1 MITST
6 ELIKL
11 VLRKNPSAKVD
22 TIKKA
27 YMYAM
32 EAHSSQKRHSG
43 PPFFYHPAEVS
54 RILAEIGMDAPTI
67 ATGLLHDVLED
78 TNTSFEELE
87 EVFGSE
93 IAGLVQGVTKLSSVK
108 YSSREEYQ
116 AENIRKFIFAISR
129 DPRISIVKIVD
140 RLHNMRTLRYMS
152 LEKQKEIALETL
164 DIYAPLAEKIGM
176 NNIKEEME
184 DIAFYILYPR
194 EYSFLE
200 ERVEQLQSKDKD
212 FVPHTIKELQNVL
225 KKAGI
230 DGEVQGRVKR
240 AYSIWKKMQ
249 RRNVT
254 FEQINDIVA
263 FRIIVK
269 TVEQCYLSLGVI
281 HTNFLIVPGRFK
293 DYISIPKLNGYKSLH
308 TTVIGPSKQ
317 KIEIQIRTEEMHQLC
332 EKGNAAHYSYK
343 NSEVIA
349 NSEDAKNYAWISN
362 LMEAIK
368 NSNTPEEIM
377 ENAKL
382 EMFHDKVFCF
392 TPDGKLIKLPRGA
405 TAIDFAYEVHTD
417 VGNQCTGVQINGKI
431 ADFRT
436 VLKNGD
442 QVNIIT
448 SPQHVPDPSWERF
461 VVTGKAKSGIRKY
474 IKNKSKSEF
483 ILLGTQVVQ
492 NIFKAYGVTFSDEII
507 DYKKFGYS
515 SLNGFL
521 GNVGKGLVSV
531 NKIRN
536 LAAVLSGEDH
546 RIIVQE
552 KPIFID
558 NFSIGIAINFSGCCN
573 PIIGDKIVGVFSPP
587 QGLVVHVSNCPNL
600 LNAKEFVNI
609 KWSEKEDENKA
620 CIARLRIVIANQKD
634 SFAMITNIISAAGA
648 SITNIRVEYRSA
660 NLFDILVDVKAED
673 AATLGE
679 LQASLRICESVRTVQ
694 KI

>member
-1 MITST
+1 MITSS

-11 VLRKNPSAKVD
+11 TQRRNPAAKID

-32 EAHSSQKRHSG
+32 EAHGSQKRSSG
-43 PPFFYHPAEVS
+43 PPFFYHPAEVA
-54 RILAEIGMDAPTI
+54 RILAEIGMDVPTI

-87 EVFGSE
+87 ELFGSE
-93 IAGLVQGVTKLSSVK
+93 IASLVQGVTKLSSVK

-129 DPRISIVKIVD
+129 DLRILIVKIVD
-140 RLHNMRTLRYMS
+140 RLHNMRTLQYMRM
-152 LEKQKEIALETL
+152 EKQKEIALETL

-176 NNIKEEME
+176 NAIKEEME

-200 ERVEQLQSKDKD
+200 ERVEQLQSRDKD
-212 FVPHTIKELQNVL
+212 FVPHTIRELQNVL

-230 DGEVQGRVKR
+230 DGEVHGRVKR

-263 FRIIVK
+263 FRVIVK
-269 TVEQCYLSLGVI
+269 TIEQCYLSLGVI

-293 DYISIPKLNGYKSLH
+293 DYISVPKLNGYKSLH

-343 NSEVIA
+343 NLELIA

-362 LMEAIK
+362 LLEAIK
-368 NSNTPEEIM
+368 DSSTPEEIM

-392 TPDGKLIKLPRGA
+392 TPDGRLIKLPRGA

-417 VGNQCTGVQINGKI
+417 VGNRCTGVQINGKI

-448 SPQHVPDPSWERF
+448 SAQHVPDPSWERF

-483 ILLGTQVVQ
+483 ILLGNKIVLNVFQ
-492 NIFKAYGVTFSDEII
+492 AYGITFSDSVV

-515 SLNGFL
+515 SLDSFL
-521 GNVGKGLVSV
+521 SNIGKGLVSV
-531 NKIRN
+531 SKIRN
-536 LAAVLSGEDH
+536 LAATLGDCKLAAREN
-546 RIIVQE
+546 
-552 KPIFID
+552 PISID
-558 NFSIGIAINFSGCCN
+558 QFSIGIAVHFSDCCS

-587 QGLVVHVSNCPNL
+587 HGLVVHVSNCSNL
-600 LNAKEFVNI
+600 RDAKDFVNMN
-609 KWSEKEDENKA
+609 WNENEDESSA
-620 CIARLRIVIANQKD
+620 CIARLRIVISNQKD

-648 SITNIRVEYRSA
+648 SITNIKVEYRSSS
-660 NLFDILVDVKAED
+660 LFDILVDIKAEN
-673 AATLGE
+673 AAVLGE
-679 LQASLRICESVRTVQ
+679 LQASLRMCENVRTVQ

>member
-1 MITST
+1 MITSS

-11 VLRKNPSAKVD
+11 ILRKNPSAKVD

-32 EAHSSQKRHSG
+32 EAHGSQKRHSG
-43 PPFFYHPAEVS
+43 PPFFYHPAEVA
-54 RILAEIGMDAPTI
+54 RILAEIGMDVPTI

-87 EVFGSE
+87 ELFGSE
-93 IAGLVQGVTKLSSVK
+93 IASLVQGVTKLSAVK

-129 DPRISIVKIVD
+129 DPRILIVKIVD
-140 RLHNMRTLRYMS
+140 RLHNMRTLQYMR

-184 DIAFYILYPR
+184 DMAFYILYPR

-212 FVPHTIKELQNVL
+212 FVPHTIKELQSVL

-230 DGEVQGRVKR
+230 DGEVHGRVKR

-293 DYISIPKLNGYKSLH
+293 DYISVPKLNGYKSLH

-317 KIEIQIRTEEMHQLC
+317 KIEIQIRTEEMHLLC

-343 NSEVIA
+343 NLELVA

-417 VGNQCTGVQINGKI
+417 VGNRCTGVQINGKI
-431 ADFRT
+431 SDFRT
-436 VLKNGD
+436 ILKNGD

-492 NIFKAYGVTFSDEII
+492 NIFQAYEATFSDDVI

-515 SLNGFL
+515 SIDGFFS
-521 GNVGKGLVSV
+521 NVGKGLVSV

-536 LAAVLSGEDH
+536 LAATLGTH
-546 RIIVQE
+546 MLAVQE
-552 KPIFID
+552 KPICID
-558 NFSIGIAINFSGCCN
+558 QFSIGIAIHFSDCCN

-587 QGLVVHVSNCPNL
+587 HGLVVHVSNCSNL
-600 LNAKEFVNI
+600 RSAKEFVNI

-648 SITNIRVEYRSA
+648 SITNIKVEYRSA
-660 NLFDILVDVKAED
+660 NLFDILVDVKAEN
-673 AATLGE
+673 AAALGE
-679 LQASLRICESVRTVQ
+679 LQASLRICENVRTVQ

>member
-1 MITST
+1 MITSS

-11 VLRKNPSAKVD
+11 VQQRNSSAKIDV
-22 TIKKA
+22 IKKA

-32 EAHSSQKRHSG
+32 EAHGSQKRSSG
-43 PPFFYHPAEVS
+43 PPFFYHPAEVA
-54 RILAEIGMDAPTI
+54 RILAEIGMDVPTI

-87 EVFGSE
+87 ELFGAE
-93 IAGLVQGVTKLSSVK
+93 IAALVQGVTKLSSVR

-116 AENIRKFIFAISR
+116 AENIRKFIFAISK
-129 DPRISIVKIVD
+129 DLRILIVKIVD
-140 RLHNMRTLRYMS
+140 RLHNMRTLQYMR

-176 NNIKEEME
+176 NTMKEEME

-212 FVPHTIKELQNVL
+212 FVPNTIKELQNVL
-225 KKAGI
+225 KKSGI

-249 RRNVT
+249 RRNIT
-254 FEQINDIVA
+254 FDQINDIVA
-263 FRIIVK
+263 FRVIVK

-281 HTNFLIVPGRFK
+281 HTSFLIVPGRFK

-332 EKGNAAHYSYK
+332 EKGNAAHYAYK
-343 NSEVIA
+343 NAELIA
-349 NSEDAKNYAWISN
+349 DAEDTKNYAWISS
-362 LMEAIK
+362 LVEAVRD
-368 NSNTPEEIM
+368 SSSPEEIL

-392 TPDGKLIKLPRGA
+392 TPDGKLVKLPRGA
-405 TAIDFAYEVHTD
+405 TAVDFAYEVHTD
-417 VGNQCTGVQINGKI
+417 IGNMCTGVQINGKI

-442 QVNIIT
+442 QVNVIT
-448 SPQHVPDPSWERF
+448 SPQHIPDPSWERF
-461 VVTGKAKSGIRKY
+461 VVTGKAKSGIKKY

-483 ILLGTQVVQ
+483 TLLGSQLIQ
-492 NIFKAYGVTFSDEII
+492 NIFQAYNVNFSEGTI

-515 SLNGFL
+515 SLDNFFY
-521 GNVGKGLVSV
+521 NVGKGLVSI

-536 LAAVLSGEDH
+536 LAATMGDSRLAA
-546 RIIVQE
+546 RE
-552 KPIFID
+552 KPIAIEQ
-558 NFSIGIAINFSGCCN
+558 FSIGVAIHFSACCS

-587 QGLVVHVSNCPNL
+587 HGLIIHVSNCQNL
-600 LNAKEFVNI
+600 RDAKEFVNA
-609 KWSEKEDENKA
+609 KWSEKEDENKT
-620 CIARLRIVIANQKD
+620 CMARLRIVISNQKD
-634 SFAMITNIISAAGA
+634 SFAIITNIISSAGA
-648 SITNIRVEYRSA
+648 SITNIKVEYRSA
-660 NLFDILVDVKAED
+660 NLFDILVDVKAES
-673 AATLGE
+673 AADLGE
-679 LQASLRICESVRTVQ
+679 LQASLRICENVRTVQ
-694 KI
+694 RI